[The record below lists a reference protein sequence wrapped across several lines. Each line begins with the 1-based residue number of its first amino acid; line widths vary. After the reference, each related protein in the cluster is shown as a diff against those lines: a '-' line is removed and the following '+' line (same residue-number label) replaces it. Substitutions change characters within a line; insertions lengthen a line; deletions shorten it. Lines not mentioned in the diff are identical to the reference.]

1 MVLSFR
7 SQELHHGISKRI
19 SSMLTKLPKL
29 TEIADDGEEYEEE
42 VGGEV
47 KTLGGTAVMLF
58 AA

>member
-1 MVLSFR
+1 
-7 SQELHHGISKRI
+7 
-19 SSMLTKLPKL
+19 MLTKLPKP